1 MKEQEMLEESARV
14 IGVVDDKIWIETES
28 RSGCSQCASSNCTT
42 SVVAKLFGVQK
53 NKLLIDNDLQAK
65 PGDQVVIGVPGRLIA
80 RASVLAYL
88 LPLILMLG
96 FTLVG
101 SALGI
106 NDAMQ
111 SLLALA
117 GLSIGLLLVRWY
129 TNRDIS
135 TPDYGPQL
143 LKVVENG
150 YKHVVFPKHMRS

>member
-1 MKEQEMLEESARV
+1 MTDQEMLEESARV
-14 IGVVDDKIWIETES
+14 IGVVGDKIWIETES

-53 NKLLIDNDLQAK
+53 NKLLIDNGLEAK

-80 RASVLAYL
+80 KASVLAYL
-88 LPLILMLG
+88 LPLVLMLAI
-96 FTLVG
+96 TLMG

-106 NDAMQ
+106 NDGMQ

-117 GLSIGLLLVRWY
+117 GLSIGLLLVRWI
-129 TNRDIS
+129 TNRGVS
-135 TPDYGPQL
+135 TPGYGPQL
-143 LKVVENG
+143 LKVVGNS